1 MPFEQACMRFGLLFL
16 ALSLQAVSLRA
27 EDVTP
32 SASPSSTPAPQTSQ
46 APPDTSGLQSQ
57 SLLASIDKI
66 LKRASAAREAA
77 KTLPPRDKFLFEPV
91 WTETREEREKE
102 VRDLLDSAL
111 AVVTDAPI
119 LKLQE
124 DIRNQQEEIA
134 ADRERMASL
143 REKRLEVP
151 QSGLLPSF
159 FSETKES
166 IEKTI
171 TALEAD
177 IKKREADILRIKQEI
192 GKGLAAAGVTLSQDQ
207 LDLLLDGVLGD
218 DILKLM
224 TAFEVAKVADQK
236 LSTLVKQSN
245 EDLKSARRYFAMH
258 AALFAMLV
266 QAQDMLIGRI
276 DKVYLARLSDIIGNI
291 DQTGA
296 KTREL
301 LQSTGRDDQ
310 RRSLEANLKAQ
321 EISRRVSAFYRD
333 YLKNQRRLLVQAR
346 DRTLFDLRV
355 ADNTY
360 ETVEESFQLKA
371 LMDEARTSFESVQ
384 KLDPPGFEQI
394 FRNENLRREFEK
406 SDAETRS
413 LVLMEAQHRLALML
427 PSSNTER
434 AP

>member
-27 EDVTP
+27 EDALTKAAPAPV
-32 SASPSSTPAPQTSQ
+32 ASPPSTPVPQARQ
-46 APPDTSGLQSQ
+46 APPDPSGLQSQ
-57 SLLASIDKI
+57 AFLASIDKI
-66 LKRASAAREAA
+66 LKRAATARETA
-77 KTLPPRDKFLFEPV
+77 KTLPARDKFLFEPV

-102 VRDLLDSAL
+102 IRDLLDGAL

-124 DIRNQQEEIA
+124 DIRKQQEGIA
-134 ADRERMASL
+134 ADRERMATL

-166 IEKTI
+166 IEKSM

-236 LSTLVKQSN
+236 LATLVKQSS
-245 EDLKSARRYFAMH
+245 EDSEIGAPLLRHARGAFRYAGSGPGHADRAHRQGLSNATERDHRQHRPYGRENTRTFA
-258 AALFAMLV
+258 
-266 QAQDMLIGRI
+266 IGRP
-276 DKVYLARLSDIIGNI
+276 
-291 DQTGA
+291 
-296 KTREL
+296 
-301 LQSTGRDDQ
+301 GRP
-310 RRSLEANLKAQ
+310 AQ
-321 EISRRVSAFYRD
+321 V
-333 YLKNQRRLLVQAR
+333 
-346 DRTLFDLRV
+346 
-355 ADNTY
+355 
-360 ETVEESFQLKA
+360 
-371 LMDEARTSFESVQ
+371 
-384 KLDPPGFEQI
+384 P
-394 FRNENLRREFEK
+394 
-406 SDAETRS
+406 
-413 LVLMEAQHRLALML
+413 
-427 PSSNTER
+427 
-434 AP
+434 